1 MRVVAFKQKAKYG
14 QMKSERQMYNH
25 IQLKDVATY
34 LYKYLIINYVILNC
48 LVLFITIIPSENIT
62 WSKDGHRAHV

>member
-1 MRVVAFKQKAKYG
+1 
-14 QMKSERQMYNH
+14 MKSERQMYNH

-48 LVLFITIIPSENIT
+48 LVLSITIIPSENIT